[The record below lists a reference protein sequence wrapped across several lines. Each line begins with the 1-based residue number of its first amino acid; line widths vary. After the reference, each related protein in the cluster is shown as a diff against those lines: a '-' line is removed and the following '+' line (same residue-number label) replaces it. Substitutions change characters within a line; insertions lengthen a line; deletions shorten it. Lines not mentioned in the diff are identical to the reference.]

1 MPKQRI
7 PLSKCK
13 LWWPAWQQGV
23 PFTHYGY
30 FREVSGEGY
39 HFRVDPEMDSWLCEN
54 GDLMPIST
62 AVLEDCDDGP
72 IKWTSFSILSDG
84 TVQVNYMIPDGKQ
97 EYHVDRYPLEALSFV
112 GESYSLD
119 E

>member
-1 MPKQRI
+1 MSVARI

-13 LWWPAWQQGV
+13 LWWPAWQQGI

-39 HFRVDPEMDSWLCEN
+39 KFIVDPEMDSWLCEN

-62 AVLEDCDDGP
+62 STLEVTGKGP
-72 IKWTSFSILSDG
+72 IKWTSFSVLPNG
-84 TVQVNYMIPDGKQ
+84 QVQVNFRDNKKDCY
-97 EYHVDRYPLEALSFV
+97 YVTYYAV
-112 GESYSLD
+112 GELSLVGETYSLD

>member
-1 MPKQRI
+1 MAKQRI

-30 FREVSGEGY
+30 FKEVSGDGY
-39 HFRVDPEMDSWLCEN
+39 KFMVDPEMDSWLCEN
-54 GDLMPIST
+54 GDLMPISD
-62 AVLEDCDDGP
+62 AVLEDCDEGP
-72 IKWTSFSILSDG
+72 IKWTSFSILGDG
-84 TVQVNYMIPDGKQ
+84 RVQVNYRVPNGHQAFLIS
-97 EYHVDRYPLEALSFV
+97 HYPIEALSFV
-112 GESYSLD
+112 GETYSLD